1 MLLQEE
7 IFKIKKLMS
16 LVESSLPKN
25 NLFYG
30 FDYSDFKDVPPPSDN
45 SDQTKKEIEYLR
57 SINLDKLFIQEKDD
71 MLGNFIEFLDE
82 KKIKYDKKFLKK
94 VYDDLYFI
102 VLDLKS
108 FYKRPRPF
116 RLDPSLTDTM
126 LDSMKGFAYPSGHS
140 TTSNLLCMVLCELY
154 PDYKKD
160 FKKICKDITNSRQM
174 AKAHYPSDIKFGEK
188 LAKSMFDYLKANNLI
203 H

>member
-1 MLLQEE
+1 MLLLEE
-7 IFKIKKLMS
+7 ILKIKKLMS
-16 LVESSLPKN
+16 LVESTLPKD
-25 NLFYG
+25 NLFYN
-30 FDYSDFKDVPPPSDN
+30 FDYSEFKDVPPPSDS

-71 MLGNFIEFLDE
+71 MLGNFMEFLEE
-82 KKIKYDKKFLKK
+82 KKIKYNKKYLKK
-94 VYDDLYFI
+94 VYDDLYHI

-108 FYKRPRPF
+108 YYKRPRPF

-126 LDSMKGFAYPSGHS
+126 LDSMEGFAYPSGHS

-154 PDYKKD
+154 PEYKKD

-188 LAKSMFDYLKANNLI
+188 LAKSMFDYLKTNDLI

>member
-71 MLGNFIEFLDE
+71 MLGNFIEFLNQ

-94 VYDDLYFI
+94 VYGDLYFI

-126 LDSMKGFAYPSGHS
+126 LDSMEGFAYPSGHS

-188 LAKSMFDYLKANNLI
+188 LAKSMFDYLKVNNLI